1 MPDDQPSNAPY
12 GAHPTAHD
20 RDTAAAVLARTGQDN
35 APGGGT
41 LIGSVD
47 AVDPVTGG
55 GATPNSPI
63 DTGIASDGDPEAEAR
78 HRALSEDA
86 AAPQ

>member
-12 GAHPTAHD
+12 GAHPTAHN

-41 LIGSVD
+41 LIGSGD
-47 AVDPVTGG
+47 AEAPVTGG

-63 DTGIASDGDPEAEAR
+63 DTGVESSGDPEAEAR
-78 HRALSEDA
+78 HRSLAEDT
-86 AAPQ
+86 AAPR